1 MTFHMLSIRD
11 MDVQFVMSIKDIRFW
26 TDADTDAGY
35 VETGRAT
42 RKLSWSMC
50 VTAGGVVHVC

>member
-1 MTFHMLSIRD
+1 